1 VTAPCDRVERDGLV
15 DADDLSAEDR
25 AHIDSCPECAPRL
38 ARYRELAAAMRD
50 VGAAR
55 RPSAATRAA
64 LWAAVDREPRP
75 ASGPDS
81 VSLAVSSSSAAQ
93 HESERS
99 ARGRTSR
106 RRPVVAAASVAAVLA
121 AAAVI
126 ALAVWP
132 RPRDPVATPQLA
144 LRITDGGGA
153 LVRGSGRLGDR
164 LEIRARADAGAGFRV
179 YRNDVELLLDCGRGP
194 GCALVDGAITAT
206 IVLDA
211 VAGYQVL
218 WLRGAAPP
226 PTGSLAR
233 DASAAEA
240 AGVSIELH
248 ELEVR

>member
-25 AHIDSCPECAPRL
+25 AHVESCPECAPRL
-38 ARYRELAAAMRD
+38 ARYRELAAAMRE

-55 RPSAATRAA
+55 RPSPATRAA
-64 LWAAVDREPRP
+64 LWAAVDREPLVRQP
-75 ASGPDS
+75 
-81 VSLAVSSSSAAQ
+81 
-93 HESERS
+93 
-99 ARGRTSR
+99 
-106 RRPVVAAASVAAVLA
+106 RRPVLAAASVAAVLA

-132 RPRDPVATPQLA
+132 RPRDPVAPPPLA
-144 LRITDGGGA
+144 LRLTDGGGA

-164 LEIRARADAGAGFRV
+164 LEIRARADAGVGFRV

-194 GCALVDGAITAT
+194 GCAVVDGAITAT

-233 DASAAEA
+233 DARAAEA
-240 AGVSIELH
+240 AGVAIELH